1 MEYLIID
8 AHAHLWERQNTT
20 VDGKPIYSLQDNP
33 SRSMFFGEEVQ
44 MLPPFMI
51 DGRNTAEVFISNMD
65 YAQVSAAIIVQE
77 VIDGN
82 QDQYLA
88 KVQKQYP
95 NRFLC
100 CGLMTGVI
108 TPDTSLQFEA
118 YAMPGHRITTP
129 LNSDEMMKTFKLL
142 EQEGKYLDMCLAD
155 DERQIKQFDEVLT
168 ECPRL
173 KVAIGHFGMVT
184 TPNWKNQIMLAR
196 HPNVMIESGGITWL
210 YNSEFYPYP
219 SAVRNILEASD
230 MVGIEKLMWG
240 SDYPRT
246 ITAITYKMS
255 YDFICKSDAMTT
267 EQKRLFL
274 GRNAERFYGL
284 RDLVS
289 LRYIKN
295 MSE

>member
-20 VDGKPIYSLQDNP
+20 VDGQPIYSLQDNP

-65 YAQVSAAIIVQE
+65 YAQVSAAVIVQE

-108 TPDTSLQFEA
+108 TPDTCNYQ
-118 YAMPGHRITTP
+118 
-129 LNSDEMMKTFKLL
+129 
-142 EQEGKYLDMCLAD
+142 YL
-155 DERQIKQFDEVLT
+155 K
-168 ECPRL
+168 
-173 KVAIGHFGMVT
+173 H
-184 TPNWKNQIMLAR
+184 
-196 HPNVMIESGGITWL
+196 
-210 YNSEFYPYP
+210 
-219 SAVRNILEASD
+219 
-230 MVGIEKLMWG
+230 
-240 SDYPRT
+240 
-246 ITAITYKMS
+246 YKDS
-255 YDFICKSDAMTT
+255 
-267 EQKRLFL
+267 
-274 GRNAERFYGL
+274 
-284 RDLVS
+284 
-289 LRYIKN
+289 
-295 MSE
+295 